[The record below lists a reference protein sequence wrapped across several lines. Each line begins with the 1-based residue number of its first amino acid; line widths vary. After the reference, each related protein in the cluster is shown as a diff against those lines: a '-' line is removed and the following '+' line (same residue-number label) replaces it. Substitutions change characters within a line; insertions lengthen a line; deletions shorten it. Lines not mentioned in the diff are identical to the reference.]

1 MFSSISVPFSIR
13 LFLAEG
19 SATGLTVATIPN
31 WAGSILRCRNASL
44 PSLLARQEAQRPGV
58 YVLQG
63 PDPTLSDD
71 QGGIAAYIG
80 QGGRIGDR
88 LPQSAG
94 ERAFW
99 EMAVIVTTSDPNFS
113 AAHFL
118 ALEAM
123 MIREARIAD
132 RVRLDNG
139 TSPADTAGAL
149 GEADRADIESFF
161 EQVKQVLP
169 ILGLD
174 LLRPQP
180 RVGVAIPPH
189 TAAADPNSG
198 RQPDPFVADTAE
210 FVLQR
215 KEGMLARARDL
226 DGEFVVLKGSEALKD
241 TEFASNSYSRL
252 RDKLIADGVL
262 TTIEG
267 DRFFTFERDTPFQSP
282 SAAAAVVLNRTS
294 NGRTEWKV
302 SGNGQT
308 YNDWQARSASSR
320 DNQGTPPDE

>member
-1 MFSSISVPFSIR
+1 MFSSVSAPFSIR

-44 PSLLARQEAQRPGV
+44 PSLLGRAEAQRPGV
-58 YVLQG
+58 DVLQG
-63 PDPTLSDD
+63 PDPNLSGD
-71 QGGIAAYIG
+71 QGGVAVYIG
-80 QGGRIGDR
+80 QGGRIADR

-99 EMAVIVTTSDPNFS
+99 EIAAIVTTSDPNFS

-123 MIREARIAD
+123 MIREARVAG

-139 TSPADTAGAL
+139 TSPSDTAGAL

-180 RVGVAIPPH
+180 RVVAVGTPSRGPIPGPIPRSDPLVDGGV
-189 TAAADPNSG
+189 
-198 RQPDPFVADTAE
+198 E

-215 KEGMLARARDL
+215 KEGMVARARDL
-226 DGEFVVLKGSEALKD
+226 DGEFVVMKGSEALKD
-241 TEFASNSYSRL
+241 TEFASNSYTRL
-252 RDKLIADGVL
+252 RDKLIADGAL
-262 TTIEG
+262 TALPGEV
-267 DRFFTFERDTPFQSP
+267 FYTFSRDIPFQSP
-282 SAAAAVVLNRTS
+282 SAAAAVVLNWTS
-294 NGRTEWKV
+294 NGR
-302 SGNGQT
+302 
-308 YNDWQARSASSR
+308 Y
-320 DNQGTPPDE
+320 

>member
-63 PDPTLSDD
+63 PDPNPFND

-80 QGGRIGDR
+80 QGGRIAER

-99 EMAVIVTTSDPNFS
+99 EVAVIVTTSDPNFS

-123 MIREARIAD
+123 MIKEAKSAG

-180 RVGVAIPPH
+180 RVVLLVPLH
-189 TAAADPNSG
+189 TVTVDSNPDGQIDPLVDN
-198 RQPDPFVADTAE
+198 AAE
-210 FVLQR
+210 FVIQR
-215 KEGMLARARDL
+215 NKEGMLARARDL
-226 DGEFVVLKGSEALKD
+226 DGEFVVLRGSQALKD
-241 TEFASNSYSRL
+241 TEFASHTYSRL
-252 RDKLIADGVL
+252 RDKLITNDVM
-262 TTIEG
+262 TTTEE
-267 DRFFTFERDTPFQSP
+267 DRFFIFERDTPFQSP

-302 SGNGQT
+302 KNTSQT
-308 YNDWQARSASSR
+308 YNEWQARSASSR
-320 DNQGTPPDE
+320 DILPELEE